1 MFAGEA
7 LCAIVYVAMQV
18 YRAKCRPAG
27 YDNRYQRISIEDHD
41 DSDDDDERD
50 KHKLAINVTTAD
62 EKNAPAEV
70 CNSEGVLCR
79 ACRLLLTDHVVSTQQ
94 DPWYAP
100 FYFLLTC
107 CFDVIGT
114 TLGGIGLLVSGPNNL
129 SDR

>member
-79 ACRLLLTDHVVSTQQ
+79 ACRLLLTDHVVFHTAG
-94 DPWYAP
+94 PVVCAV
-100 FYFLLTC
+100 LLPPH
-107 CFDVIGT
+107 
-114 TLGGIGLLVSGPNNL
+114 LLLRRYRNHAGRHWFARKWTKQSL
-129 SDR
+129 